1 MRRKIKVG
9 LTLVYTSVFLLI
21 ASTGALQLQAAEAE
35 QFCPQ
40 EIVAEVMPVV
50 ADIFLY
56 LGN

>member
-21 ASTGALQLQAAEAE
+21 ASTGALRLQAAESE
-35 QFCPQ
+35 QYCPQ